1 MMECDWSR
9 YGGVLPVEVVEES
22 LEDPFGLEFL
32 PDAER
37 FSKESRG
44 FHLGRAR
51 SGMGV
56 FAVYVAT
63 GKVWRII
70 AAREMSAEEAF
81 FYEKKIKEAI
91 W

>member
-1 MMECDWSR
+1 MECDWSR
-9 YGGVLPVEVVEES
+9 YIGRMDQVLVEES

-37 FSKESRG
+37 FARESRG
-44 FHLGRAR
+44 FHIGRAR
-51 SGMGV
+51 NGV
-56 FAVYVAT
+56 GIFVVYVAT
-63 GKVWRII
+63 GKVWRVI
-70 AAREMSAEEAF
+70 AAREMMAEESF